1 MAVGSQLGPD
11 KNEFQDEIP
20 QAVPPKFKKINH
32 INIFLIE
39 YYQVKKKHTDIFY
52 LLSSAYTHTHTH
64 TQCVFVNAMILL
76 VFAATCTSLD
86 ACNVAINQQFLND
99 LIKP

>member
-20 QAVPPKFKKINH
+20 QAVPPKLKKINH

-39 YYQVKKKHTDIFY
+39 YYQVKKNIQTFSTYY
-52 LLSSAYTHTHTH
+52 LLHTHTHTH

>member
-39 YYQVKKKHTDIFY
+39 YYQVKKNIQTFSTYY
-52 LLSSAYTHTHTH
+52 LLHTHTHTH
-64 TQCVFVNAMILL
+64 TVCFCECYDPSGLCSHLHI
-76 VFAATCTSLD
+76 S
-86 ACNVAINQQFLND
+86 
-99 LIKP
+99 